1 MTDLKAANEALA
13 KALAALDSPEHDA
26 DVREAEAIRNRLIEL
41 DGWIGARIEAKL
53 NAHKAIADAWGFL
66 DDHEGLALNRGAM
79 LGTPSNPSQYAGTLT
94 VGFGVMPEPDDL
106 KTATSVLD
114 RLYANL
120 AKDEAAMNAK
130 AAAVYG
136 EPESQFTADAW
147 QAHHEEHAGKY
158 AMAGD
163 EIPER
168 VLNSEPSKPD
178 FAKLAAMTDEE
189 ILARRAGDPNFTD
202 SIDPDKCYLHPGVG
216 VAEMQQAVVS
226 DEQ

>member
-13 KALAALDSPEHDA
+13 KALAALDSQEHDA

-41 DGWIGARIEAKL
+41 DGRIGARITAKL
-53 NAHKAIADAWGFL
+53 EAHKAIANAWSPVVQSDLTQKAIDDRARYTGFV
-66 DDHEGLALNRGAM
+66 ESM
-79 LGTPSNPSQYAGTLT
+79 KAGTLT
-94 VGFGVMPEPDDL
+94 VGFGVTPEPDDL

-147 QAHHEEHAGKY
+147 QAHHEEHTGKY

-168 VLNSEPSKPD
+168 VLTN
-178 FAKLAAMTDEE
+178 
-189 ILARRAGDPNFTD
+189 
-202 SIDPDKCYLHPGVG
+202 G
-216 VAEMQQAVVS
+216 VAEMQQAVHA

>member
-53 NAHKAIADAWGFL
+53 EAHRAIAEAWAIQGQTQ
-66 DDHEGLALNRGAM
+66 G
-79 LGTPSNPSQYAGTLT
+79 PSLT
-94 VGFGVMPEPDDL
+94 ERMAVQLPDDL

-168 VLNSEPSKPD
+168 VLANGVADNRPQWQKDLQEARYKN
-178 FAKLAAMTDEE
+178 TDV
-189 ILARRAGDPNFTD
+189 AN
-202 SIDPDKCYLHPGVG
+202 LHPAFNQATAAVCEA
-216 VAEMQQAVVS
+216 VAEMQQAVNA